1 MTGYQSITNQHN
13 KFSVSIYGKK
23 SPNYIFFEKLK
34 IFTFFDFFWNDN
46 IWFKTESYNSII
58 DTLMPPKLEYSCE
71 ECKFSCSLKRQYN
84 QHIKSFK
91 HRLAVGDPTLD
102 RASMI
107 SCKSC
112 GELFGSRTTLWRHKK
127 MCLTMEYDNSNSLE
141 TVAANFNN
149 GKIAKNTDGSIDTS
163 LLSEVLEETKN
174 LREAF
179 LVQSR
184 TIADLKRANEEQH
197 RIIEESLPK
206 MGTTNN
212 ITNVMNNCSQ
222 NFNINLFLNEQCK
235 DALNLS
241 EFVKSIVVQIEDLER
256 TRNVGFVKG
265 VTDIIVRNLRQ
276 LDVYSRPIHC
286 SDAVQEI
293 MYVKNDDIWAED
305 TKHKPMVR
313 GAIDAVAKMQIEKVK
328 DWEAYKYSS
337 NGMDTVTA
345 EYISLV
351 KQATNTENYDQAKI
365 IKNIAREVVLN
376 KSSK

>member
-1 MTGYQSITNQHN
+1 M
-13 KFSVSIYGKK
+13 
-23 SPNYIFFEKLK
+23 
-34 IFTFFDFFWNDN
+34 
-46 IWFKTESYNSII
+46 
-58 DTLMPPKLEYSCE
+58 
-71 ECKFSCSLKRQYN
+71 FSCSLKRQYN
-84 QHIKSFK
+84 QHIKSYK

-102 RASMI
+102 KSSMI
-107 SCKSC
+107 ECKAC

-127 MCLTMEYDNSNSLE
+127 MCVSSEYEQNDISDTTKSSSIGWNQKTS
-141 TVAANFNN
+141 
-149 GKIAKNTDGSIDTS
+149 KKNDESIDNS

-179 LVQSR
+179 LVQSQ

-222 NFNINLFLNEQCK
+222 NFNINLFLNEHCK

-241 EFVKSIVVQIEDLER
+241 EFVKSIVVQIDDLER

-265 VTDIIVRNLRQ
+265 VTDIIVRNLKQ

-328 DWEAYKYSS
+328 DWEAYKHSS
-337 NGMDTVTA
+337 NGSDTVTA

-351 KQATNTENYDQAKI
+351 RQATNTENDDQAKI

>member
-1 MTGYQSITNQHN
+1 
-13 KFSVSIYGKK
+13 
-23 SPNYIFFEKLK
+23 
-34 IFTFFDFFWNDN
+34 
-46 IWFKTESYNSII
+46 
-58 DTLMPPKLEYSCE
+58 MPPKLEYTCE
-71 ECKFSCSLKRQYN
+71 DCIFRCSLKRQYI

-91 HRLAVGDPTLD
+91 HRLTVDDPTLD
-102 RASMI
+102 KTSMI
-107 SCKSC
+107 ECKAC

-127 MCLTMEYDNSNSLE
+127 NCVHEETDNSSNMEALSNTKNIKKSIKQEETIDNSLL
-141 TVAANFNN
+141 N
-149 GKIAKNTDGSIDTS
+149 
-163 LLSEVLEETKN
+163 EVLEETKN

-179 LVQSR
+179 LVQSQ

-222 NFNINLFLNEQCK
+222 NFNINLFLNEHCK

-241 EFVKSIVVQIEDLER
+241 EFVKSIVVQIDDLER

-265 VTDIIVRNLRQ
+265 VTDIIVRNLKQ

-305 TKHKPMVR
+305 TKNKPMVR

-328 DWEAYKYSS
+328 DWEAFK
-337 NGMDTVTA
+337 NGNSGVDRLTA

-351 KQATNTENYDQAKI
+351 KHATNIENDDQAKI

>member
-1 MTGYQSITNQHN
+1 
-13 KFSVSIYGKK
+13 
-23 SPNYIFFEKLK
+23 
-34 IFTFFDFFWNDN
+34 
-46 IWFKTESYNSII
+46 
-58 DTLMPPKLEYSCE
+58 MPTKLEYSCE

-102 RASMI
+102 KASMI
-107 SCKSC
+107 NCKSC

-127 MCLTMEYDNSNSLE
+127 TCSTPEYEHKDSLE
-141 TVAANFNN
+141 NEAVCHNSCKT
-149 GKIAKNTDGSIDTS
+149 AKKTEESIDSS

-179 LVQSR
+179 LVQSQ

-241 EFVKSIVVQIEDLER
+241 EFVKSIVVQIDDLER
-256 TRNVGFVKG
+256 TRSVGFVKG

-305 TKHKPMVR
+305 TRNKPMVR

-328 DWEAYKYSS
+328 DWEAYKHTS
-337 NGMDTVTA
+337 NGTDTVTA

-351 KQATNTENYDQAKI
+351 RQATNTENDDQTKI

>member
-1 MTGYQSITNQHN
+1 M
-13 KFSVSIYGKK
+13 
-23 SPNYIFFEKLK
+23 
-34 IFTFFDFFWNDN
+34 
-46 IWFKTESYNSII
+46 
-58 DTLMPPKLEYSCE
+58 
-71 ECKFSCSLKRQYN
+71 FSCSLKRQYI
-84 QHIKSFK
+84 QHVKSFK
-91 HRLAVGDPTLD
+91 HRLTIKDPTLD
-102 RASMI
+102 KTCMI
-107 SCKSC
+107 ECKAC

-127 MCLTMEYDNSNSLE
+127 NCSNEEYQNSSNTETLSNQTRKKNTKQDEAIDNS
-141 TVAANFNN
+141 
-149 GKIAKNTDGSIDTS
+149 
-163 LLSEVLEETKN
+163 LLNEVLEETKN

-179 LVQSR
+179 LVQSQ

-222 NFNINLFLNEQCK
+222 NFNINLFLNEHCK
-235 DALNLS
+235 DAVNLS
-241 EFVKSIVVQIEDLER
+241 EFVKSIVVQIDDLER

-265 VTDIIVRNLRQ
+265 VTDIIVRNLKQ

-305 TKHKPMVR
+305 TKNKPMVR
-313 GAIDAVAKMQIEKVK
+313 GAIDTIAKMQIEKVK
-328 DWEAYKYSS
+328 DWEAFKNNNS
-337 NGMDTVTA
+337 GTDRLTA

-351 KQATNTENYDQAKI
+351 KQATNMENDDQSKI

>member
-1 MTGYQSITNQHN
+1 
-13 KFSVSIYGKK
+13 
-23 SPNYIFFEKLK
+23 
-34 IFTFFDFFWNDN
+34 
-46 IWFKTESYNSII
+46 
-58 DTLMPPKLEYSCE
+58 MPSKLEYSCE
-71 ECKFSCSLKRQYN
+71 KCKFNCSLKRQYN
-84 QHIKSFK
+84 QHIKSYK
-91 HRLAVGDPTLD
+91 HRLAIGDTTLD
-102 RASMI
+102 KTTMI
-107 SCKSC
+107 ECKAC
-112 GELFGSRTTLWRHKK
+112 GELFGSRTTLWRHRKV
-127 MCLTMEYDNSNSLE
+127 CIALTNNDNRQSGRESKSD
-141 TVAANFNN
+141 NN
-149 GKIAKNTDGSIDTS
+149 RSDIGKESIDS
-163 LLSEVLEETKN
+163 NLLSEVLEETKN

-179 LVQSR
+179 LVQSQ
-184 TIADLKRANEEQH
+184 TIAELKRANEEQH

-222 NFNINLFLNEQCK
+222 NVNINLFLNEHCK

-241 EFVKSIVVQIEDLER
+241 EFVKSIVVQIDDLER

-265 VTDIIVRNLRQ
+265 VTDIIVRNLKQ

-305 TKHKPMVR
+305 TKNKPMVR

-328 DWEAYKYSS
+328 DWEAYKHSS
-337 NGMDTVTA
+337 NGSETVTA

-351 KQATNTENYDQAKI
+351 RHATNTENDDQAKI